1 MKHRN
6 YTYPTAAERS
16 RERAAR
22 KLGCILSR
30 HRIARGLPVP
40 KQGPVDIDHLV
51 KPGKRLGHAFSI
63 PLHPW
68 YHRGVV
74 PYPCT
79 SKAEARELYG
89 AAVSD
94 GSKAFL
100 ASHGVTRMD
109 LYIETQRLL
118 GLPVETVP
126 TKILPRRLPEMWE
139 DGTPPTVDYDN
150 DCAP

>member
-1 MKHRN
+1 MRSRN
-6 YTYPTAAERS
+6 YVFPTKEEQA

-22 KLGCILSR
+22 KLGCSLSR
-30 HRIARGLPVP
+30 IRMAKGLPVP
-40 KQGPVDIDHLV
+40 KQGPVEIDHLV

-74 PYPCT
+74 PYPLT
-79 SKAEARELYG
+79 SKPEARELYG

-100 ASHGVTRMD
+100 ESHGVTRME
-109 LYIETQRLL
+109 LYVETQRLL

-126 TKILPRRLPEMWE
+126 TKIMPRREALSEAQRVE
-139 DGTPPTVDYDN
+139 
-150 DCAP
+150 

>member
-1 MKHRN
+1 MMHRN
-6 YTYPTAAERS
+6 YTFPTRDERQ
-16 RERAAR
+16 REARAR

-30 HRIARGLPVP
+30 ARIAKGLPVP
-40 KQGPVDIDHLV
+40 KQGSVDIDHLV

-74 PYPCT
+74 PYPLT

-118 GLPVETVP
+118 GLPVESVP
-126 TKILPRRLPEMWE
+126 TKIFKRDALSE
-139 DGTPPTVDYDN
+139 
-150 DCAP
+150 APVTHER

>member
-1 MKHRN
+1 VRSRN
-6 YTYPTAAERS
+6 YVFPTKDERERERS
-16 RERAAR
+16 AR

-30 HRIARGLPVP
+30 VRKAKGLPVP
-40 KQGPVDIDHLV
+40 KGAVEIDHLV

-63 PLHPW
+63 PLSSW

-74 PYPCT
+74 PYPLT
-79 SKAEARELYG
+79 SKPEARELYG

-100 ASHGVTRMD
+100 ESHGVTRME
-109 LYIETQRLL
+109 LYVETQRLL

-126 TKILPRRLPEMWE
+126 TKILPRRSMSEAQRVE
-139 DGTPPTVDYDN
+139 
-150 DCAP
+150 

>member
-1 MKHRN
+1 MRSRN
-6 YTYPTAAERS
+6 YVFPTKQERD

-30 HRIARGLPVP
+30 IREAKGLPVP
-40 KQGPVDIDHLV
+40 KKGAIEIDHLV

-63 PLHPW
+63 PLHSW

-79 SKAEARELYG
+79 SKSEARELYG

-100 ASHGVTRMD
+100 ESHGVTRME
-109 LYIETQRLL
+109 LYVETQRLL
-118 GLPVETVP
+118 GLPVQTVP
-126 TKILPRRLPEMWE
+126 TKILPRREAKTEADQRP
-139 DGTPPTVDYDN
+139 
-150 DCAP
+150 

>member
-1 MKHRN
+1 MMHRN
-6 YTYPTAAERS
+6 YTWPTKDDRQ

-30 HRIARGLPVP
+30 RRLAAGLPVP

-51 KPGKRLGHAFSI
+51 KPGKRLGHSMSI

-100 ASHGVTRMD
+100 ASHGVTRME
-109 LYIETQRLL
+109 LYAETQKLL
-118 GLPVETVP
+118 GLPVESLP
-126 TKILPRRLPEMWE
+126 TKIMPRREALPEAEMTR
-139 DGTPPTVDYDN
+139 G
-150 DCAP
+150 